1 MLFPTKTLHLPPVV
15 RTLRF
20 AAGRTAQTFEA
31 YQYPCVLKSLLHDM
45 KHIPNLLTL
54 SNLFCGCCA
63 LMFTLNGEPVIA
75 AWFVL
80 GCFIFDYSDGMTA
93 RAMGISSPLGKQL
106 DSLADVVSF
115 GVVPGAMFYM
125 MMAGKALAGE
135 DMLDLVLNPLA
146 RGSEE
151 YQRSCVILFA
161 LPAFILTMFAALRL
175 GKFNIDT
182 RQTRYFIGLSTPACT
197 VFVLGLALAAEN
209 NRFGLGTVIENRW
222 LIYGLVVLLSWLMN
236 SEIPMFGMKIRSFD
250 LKSNAFSLAFLAVL
264 LALVF
269 FLKELALSAVI
280 VFYILVSIALKDKVL
295 AS

>member
-1 MLFPTKTLHLPPVV
+1 
-15 RTLRF
+15 
-20 AAGRTAQTFEA
+20 
-31 YQYPCVLKSLLHDM
+31 M

-63 LMFTLNGEPVIA
+63 LMFTLNGEPVMA

-80 GCFIFDYSDGMTA
+80 GCFIFDYGDGMTA
-93 RAMGISSPLGKQL
+93 RAMGLTSPLGKQL

-125 MMAGKALAGE
+125 MMADKVLVGDDL
-135 DMLDLVLNPLA
+135 LDAVFNPLLSD
-146 RGSEE
+146 RPE
-151 YQRSCVILFA
+151 YRLSCVILFA

-182 RQTRYFIGLSTPACT
+182 RQARYFIGLSTPACT
-197 VFVLGLALAAEN
+197 VFVLGLSLAAEN
-209 NRFGLGTVIENRW
+209 DRFGLKTVIENRW
-222 LIYGLVVLLSWLMN
+222 LIYSLIALLSWLMN

-250 LKSNAFSLAFLAVL
+250 LKSNAFTLAFLAVL
-264 LALVF
+264 LAMVF

-280 VFYILVSIALKDKVL
+280 VFYILISIALKNKVL